1 MRLTLRTNRW
11 TQAATLAA
19 WVFSS
24 GCQKLP
30 YIDQSKSVPH
40 DPMGATALEDKEVK
54 QADFLS
60 SSLTMQMPKVHKPR
74 TTNDPEAEEIWPMTL
89 QEAIRIGLDNSE
101 IVRVIPFGAQG
112 IPIGGFEPSPLNTGA
127 GAGVAGALGAGSLES
142 VYDPAIQET
151 QIAQALS
158 VFDTAF
164 TTNLTWGKSTQP
176 FNNAVQGGTL
186 SLTGVKTVVLSVQD
200 TANFAIGLQKRNATG
215 GLMSI
220 VHNVQWLYQNS
231 TFLTYPSAYTTNL
244 QLSLTQPLMGSA
256 PLPGQA
262 AGPPV
267 GLEANRAPIVVAR
280 LNADAAVWRFK
291 AGVLAHVRSIEQQYW
306 SLAQQHVQLW
316 SSEKAVELAREIVN
330 REQAELVVGKGT
342 VADVAE
348 AQQRLEQFN
357 LDLVTK
363 TSDVITTERQLRNIL
378 GLPPADNRRIIP
390 VTPPAEARLEPD
402 WESSLAQM
410 VTFQPDIVQQQ
421 LLVRIAELQLLV
433 ARNQLLPQLNLS
445 VLYQLNGLGQQL
457 DNAEAVMTGATI
469 KALEPVVSARERA
482 AGLQSNP
489 GFYNDFRTW
498 QVGFSFQ
505 MPLGMRSPLANTRN
519 AQYILLRQRAYLQQI
534 VHQTTHSLARFF
546 LEVDANY
553 KQFKT
558 ASRLRAAAA
567 QRLEAQRAYYE
578 EGRITIDRFLDAVSQ
593 YAQAVAQE
601 AQFKTTYNISIVA
614 LEEAK
619 GTLLAYNNIAVAEGP
634 HPRKAYVQAK
644 DIQDAHRK
652 IPIPPDGPKYRQRVT
667 GPLNP
672 DPVPPNPP
680 PDVQPGSHP
689 PLPAPVGPLGPP
701 PTAVPPYRPAGEA
714 PILSQN
720 PAPTTPGTLPDPTLG
735 LPAKPAG
742 DKPPLDGSTTPA
754 GGTPDQ
760 MSGPAPAALPAIP
773 GIESRPNPADSQ
785 PTGGPTAGLTPAPA
799 AAVAPAPMA
808 APAQAPAPTPAP
820 SPAPESGPAAAKPDA
835 SDELP
840 ELPAEINL
848 PPLPK

>member
-1 MRLTLRTNRW
+1 M
-11 TQAATLAA
+11 
-19 WVFSS
+19 
-24 GCQKLP
+24 
-30 YIDQSKSVPH
+30 
-40 DPMGATALEDKEVK
+40 
-54 QADFLS
+54 
-60 SSLTMQMPKVHKPR
+60 
-74 TTNDPEAEEIWPMTL
+74 
-89 QEAIRIGLDNSE
+89 
-101 IVRVIPFGAQG
+101 
-112 IPIGGFEPSPLNTGA
+112 
-127 GAGVAGALGAGSLES
+127 
-142 VYDPAIQET
+142 
-151 QIAQALS
+151 
-158 VFDTAF
+158 
-164 TTNLTWGKSTQP
+164 
-176 FNNAVQGGTL
+176 
-186 SLTGVKTVVLSVQD
+186 
-200 TANFAIGLQKRNATG
+200 
-215 GLMSI
+215 
-220 VHNVQWLYQNS
+220 
-231 TFLTYPSAYTTNL
+231 
-244 QLSLTQPLMGSA
+244 
-256 PLPGQA
+256 
-262 AGPPV
+262 
-267 GLEANRAPIVVAR
+267 
-280 LNADAAVWRFK
+280 
-291 AGVLAHVRSIEQQYW
+291 
-306 SLAQQHVQLW
+306 
-316 SSEKAVELAREIVN
+316 
-330 REQAELVVGKGT
+330 GKGT

-402 WESSLAQM
+402 WDSSLAQM

-469 KALEPVVSARERA
+469 KALEPVVAAKERA
-482 AGLQSNP
+482 AGLLSNP
-489 GFYNDFRTW
+489 GYYNDFRTW

-519 AQYILLRQRAYLQQI
+519 AQYVLLRQRAYLQQI

-652 IPIPPDGPKYRQRVT
+652 LPIHPDGPMYRQRVT
-667 GPLNP
+667 GPVNA
-672 DPVPPNPP
+672 DPVAPNPP
-680 PDVQPGSHP
+680 PDVKPGNHP
-689 PLPAPVGPLGPP
+689 PLPAPSARSARRPRRATLSPGGRGANPL
-701 PTAVPPYRPAGEA
+701 
-714 PILSQN
+714 
-720 PAPTTPGTLPDPTLG
+720 
-735 LPAKPAG
+735 
-742 DKPPLDGSTTPA
+742 
-754 GGTPDQ
+754 
-760 MSGPAPAALPAIP
+760 
-773 GIESRPNPADSQ
+773 
-785 PTGGPTAGLTPAPA
+785 A
-799 AAVAPAPMA
+799 AAPRLARTS
-808 APAQAPAPTPAP
+808 PTRP
-820 SPAPESGPAAAKPDA
+820 SVCP
-835 SDELP
+835 
-840 ELPAEINL
+840 
-848 PPLPK
+848 